1 MRGVKNV
8 SKVRRKNMTY
18 TYHYYSPLGGITMAS
33 DGTALTGLWFDGQKY
48 FAGTVSEEH
57 IEKSLPIFEDASK
70 WLDIYFGGKEP
81 DFMPPVAFET
91 TPFRKAVWDIL
102 VTIPYGKTMTYGEIA
117 DIISGQKGIDKMSAQ
132 AVGGAVGHNP
142 VSIIIPCHRVVG
154 TGGSLTGYAG
164 GIDKKI
170 QLLKLE
176 KTDMSGLF
184 VPKKGTAL

>member
-1 MRGVKNV
+1 
-8 SKVRRKNMTY
+8 MTY
-18 TYHYYSPLGGITMAS
+18 TYHYNSPLGGITMAS

-48 FAGTVSEEH
+48 FADTVLEEH
-57 IEKSLPIFEDASK
+57 IEKSLPIFDDVSK

-81 DFMPPVAFET
+81 DFMPLVTFET

-117 DIISGQKGIDKMSAQ
+117 DIIAGQKGIDKMSAQ
-132 AVGGAVGHNP
+132 AIGGAVGHNP